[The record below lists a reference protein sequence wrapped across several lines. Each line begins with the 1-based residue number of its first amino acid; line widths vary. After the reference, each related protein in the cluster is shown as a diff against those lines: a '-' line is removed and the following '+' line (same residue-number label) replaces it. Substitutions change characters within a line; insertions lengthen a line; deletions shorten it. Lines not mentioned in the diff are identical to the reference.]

1 MALQRPRFQIDGE
14 FFAAPAGSTVAGS
27 GGSLDL
33 VDVVGPGLVKEAS
46 YSFDS
51 TADGNFGSQRIVIT
65 VDGTIIFNLDIEEAE
80 LLTESGVSGSIGD
93 FHVDITAADDTF
105 DMTLKDMA
113 FISEFK
119 IQLFN
124 DAGPDW
130 DLDITGATL
139 WHKGA

>member
-1 MALQRPRFQIDGE
+1 MPLQRPRFQIDGE
-14 FFAAPAGSTVAGS
+14 FFADLAGSTVPNS

-46 YSFDS
+46 YSFNS
-51 TADGNFGSQRIVIT
+51 TAAGNFGSQRIVIT
-65 VDGTIIFNLDIEEAE
+65 VDGTIIFDLDIEEAE

-93 FHVDITAADDTF
+93 FHVDITLADDTF

-124 DAGPDW
+124 DAGANW